1 MVEYSLETPKLDV
14 LNLTFILKEG
24 GPLERKYCG
33 VFSYSNSHTSNPRE
47 TFQGELGK
55 TKTSNWS

>member
-1 MVEYSLETPKLDV
+1 M
-14 LNLTFILKEG
+14 KEG

>member
-1 MVEYSLETPKLDV
+1 MVEYFLETPRLDV
-14 LNLTFILKEG
+14 LNLTFLMKEG

-55 TKTSNWS
+55 TKTSN

>member
-1 MVEYSLETPKLDV
+1 M
-14 LNLTFILKEG
+14 
-24 GPLERKYCG
+24 ERKYCG
-33 VFSYSNSHTSNPRE
+33 VFSYSNSHTGNPRE